1 MRQAI
6 RVSSSSR
13 RALSTNS
20 SLPKAQLRHKTPG
33 DLFTIPATGKQLIVG
48 VPAAFSPGCSNSH
61 IPGYLAKV
69 SDFKK
74 ANVEGVYVISV
85 NDVFAMNAWSAS
97 FSSESTKDVL
107 SADGSQ
113 EAYIKFLADHDGSWT
128 QEAETGFDASKI
140 LGNVRSK
147 RFAAIVEDGKVIKTF
162 IEPDNTGITISS
174 AEKYVTYESFR
185 ETFKT
190 NLNA

>member
-1 MRQAI
+1 MFSLRQASQT
-6 RVSSSSR
+6 SSLAR

-20 SLPKAQLRHKTPG
+20 PLPKAQLRHKTPG
-33 DLFTIPATGKQLIVG
+33 DLFTIPATGRQLIVG

-69 SDFKK
+69 SDLKQ

-85 NDVFAMNAWSAS
+85 NDVFTMNAWSAS
-97 FSSESTKDVL
+97 FDKSSTNDVL

-113 EAYIKFLADHDGSWT
+113 EDFIKFLADHDGSWT
-128 QEAETGFDASKI
+128 KEAETGFDASKI
-140 LGNVRSK
+140 LGSVRSK
-147 RFAAIVEDGKVIKTF
+147 RFAAIIDNGKVSKVF

-174 AEKYVTYESFR
+174 AEKYATPHRVRIISSP
-185 ETFKT
+185 
-190 NLNA
+190 